1 MVTLLKE
8 ESIGL
13 VPERN
18 RKENKRK
25 GGLTMNKRLRAGKSS
40 ELIVTGQLTRHGV
53 DVYTPCVD
61 DQAIDLVVR
70 VERPDGVRFYDVQV
84 KSVKN
89 YNRVI
94 GLKPLGNQQGRY
106 VLIIHYRN
114 DKKPDEFLYLTRK
127 QIALYHPKHSVW
139 GDLVLKKKDR
149 AQYAHQTLSHLA
161 HALLNGEV

>member
-1 MVTLLKE
+1 
-8 ESIGL
+8 
-13 VPERN
+13 
-18 RKENKRK
+18 
-25 GGLTMNKRLRAGKSS
+25 MNKRLRAGKSS

-84 KSVKN
+84 KSVRN

-94 GLKPLGNQQGRY
+94 GLKPPGNRQGRY

-127 QIALYHPKHSVW
+127 QVALHHPTPSAF
-139 GDLVLKKKDR
+139 GDLILRKKER

-161 HALLNGEV
+161 HALLSDKL